1 MAKIKTTG
9 KKKRSNWFF
18 IIIFIALL
26 IVVIWAVKGLLFV
39 TTIIDQTNQNEELT
53 YLRLNEDLIL
63 VGTNNVE
70 YRPIYSV
77 GNAYIY
83 QLPKGI
89 KYTYH
94 CSDGLPRTIM
104 AEGILT
110 TVQVL
115 EFNQVVYYQE
125 EKVC

>member
-1 MAKIKTTG
+1 MKIKTLG
-9 KKKRSNWFF
+9 KQKKNSIVF
-18 IIIFIALL
+18 IILAILL
-26 IVVIWAVKGLLFV
+26 IIVGFYTIKGFLFI
-39 TTIIDQTNQNEELT
+39 TAIIDNSQTNDELT
-53 YLRLNEDLIL
+53 YLRLDEDLTLI
-63 VGTNNVE
+63 GTNNVE
-70 YRPIYSV
+70 YSPIYSV
-77 GNAYIY
+77 ANAYIY

-89 KYTYH
+89 DYTYH
-94 CSDGLPRTIM
+94 CSDGLPRTIK